1 MACAAGA
8 KPGRQGHRTAHAAS
22 RGRGAATP
30 GDPAADGLGRPGGA
44 GWAGAAAAPPG
55 LAWLDRPAHDL
66 AALASGPGAAPLEL
80 PAPAWPSAS
89 GGRAPRVGATA
100 GRREPDLGY
109 RRIHGELC
117 RLGYKDKLGAST
129 VWTILRRAGVAPAP
143 KRSAVSWRQFLQAQA
158 PVCWPWTFFTVETV
172 FLRRLSVLLVIEV
185 ATRRVHVLGV
195 TAHPAG
201 EWVAPAGPQPVHAS
215 RRGRRRIPV
224 PGPRS
229 GCQVH
234 RRVRWGLC
242 R

>member
-1 MACAAGA
+1 
-8 KPGRQGHRTAHAAS
+8 
-22 RGRGAATP
+22 
-30 GDPAADGLGRPGGA
+30 
-44 GWAGAAAAPPG
+44 
-55 LAWLDRPAHDL
+55 
-66 AALASGPGAAPLEL
+66 
-80 PAPAWPSAS
+80 
-89 GGRAPRVGATA
+89 
-100 GRREPDLGY
+100 
-109 RRIHGELC
+109 
-117 RLGYKDKLGAST
+117 
-129 VWTILRRAGVAPAP
+129 
-143 KRSAVSWRQFLQAQA
+143 
-158 PVCWPWTFFTVETV
+158 VCWPWTFFTVETV

-224 PGPRS
+224 PGSRS